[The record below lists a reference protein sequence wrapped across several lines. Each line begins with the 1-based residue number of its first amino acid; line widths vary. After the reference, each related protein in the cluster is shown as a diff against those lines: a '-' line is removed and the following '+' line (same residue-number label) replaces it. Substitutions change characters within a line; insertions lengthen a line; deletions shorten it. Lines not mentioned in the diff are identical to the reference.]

1 MNKQAFKERLAQQDF
16 MLLDGAMGT
25 QLIEAGLQL
34 GDNSELFALDRPQL
48 LVDIHRRY
56 IAAGA
61 DIIYACTFGAN
72 AHKLAGS
79 GRTPREVI
87 SRAVELARQAAAGTN
102 TLVALDV
109 GSLGELLEP
118 AGTLHF
124 EQAYAE
130 FKEMVQ
136 AGLDAGVDLLVFE
149 TMTDLY

>member
-61 DIIYACTFGAN
+61 GIIYACTFGAN
-72 AHKLAGS
+72 AHKLAAALR
-79 GRTPREVI
+79 GR
-87 SRAVELARQAAAGTN
+87 
-102 TLVALDV
+102 
-109 GSLGELLEP
+109 
-118 AGTLHF
+118 
-124 EQAYAE
+124 
-130 FKEMVQ
+130 
-136 AGLDAGVDLLVFE
+136 
-149 TMTDLY
+149 

>member
-61 DIIYACTFGAN
+61 DIIYACTFGAM
-72 AHKLAGS
+72 
-79 GRTPREVI
+79 RI
-87 SRAVELARQAAAGTN
+87 SWRAAA
-102 TLVALDV
+102 ALR
-109 GSLGELLEP
+109 GR
-118 AGTLHF
+118 
-124 EQAYAE
+124 
-130 FKEMVQ
+130 
-136 AGLDAGVDLLVFE
+136 
-149 TMTDLY
+149 